1 MSGQSIIVCSF
12 LFVDHPQ
19 FVKTHSTNMKI
30 LIRLPNWLGDVIMST
45 AFINAVKQSY
55 PDAVIDVIVKKEL
68 SGIAALI
75 PGLNTVYPFSK
86 SEHKGLRGAFRFGKI
101 LKPNKYDLF
110 FNLPTSLSS
119 IVLGWASGT
128 VKRIGFNKEGSL
140 LFFTNLYK
148 KPANVHRVDEYLSLL
163 EQFSGK
169 TITNKLVKLNIEDS
183 IPVNKKQVLVNFN
196 SEAPS
201 RRMPIEKAHTLLN
214 SLIHAFPDVTFKFIG
229 SPKESAFVE
238 QIIEG
243 IPNKDNIENQAGKT
257 DLVGLSKLMASSAVL
272 LTTDSGP
279 AHLANSVGTPTI
291 VLFGAGNEYNTAPYN
306 KHNLSIIRY
315 GKLNCEPCVKNVCPL
330 YDIPK
335 CMQLLDE
342 LAIIDTLSLY
352 LPNA

>member
-1 MSGQSIIVCSF
+1 
-12 LFVDHPQ
+12 
-19 FVKTHSTNMKI
+19 MKI

-55 PDAVIDVIVKKEL
+55 PDALVDVIVKKEL
-68 SGIAALI
+68 SGLAALI
-75 PGLNTVYPFSK
+75 SGLNTVYPFSK
-86 SEHKGLRGAFRFGKI
+86 QEYKGLRGAFRFGKT
-101 LKPNKYDLF
+101 LKAKKYDLF

-119 IVLGWASGT
+119 TVLGWASGA
-128 VKRIGFNKEGSL
+128 VKRIGFNKEGSFL
-140 LFFTNLYK
+140 LFTNLYK
-148 KPANVHRVDEYLSLL
+148 KPVNVHRVDEYLSLL

-169 TITNKLVKLNIEDS
+169 KINNRSVRLLIENS
-183 IPVNKKQVLVNFN
+183 VPINQKQVLVNFN
-196 SEAPS
+196 SEALS
-201 RRMPIEKAHTLLN
+201 RRMPVEKAHILIN
-214 SLIHAFPDVTFKFIG
+214 SLTNTFPDITFKFIG

-238 QIIEG
+238 QIIDSAQ
-243 IPNKDNIENQAGKT
+243 NKDRIENLAGKT
-257 DLVGLSKLMASSAVL
+257 DLVGLSQLMASSAAV

-306 KHNLSIIRY
+306 KHNLNVIRY

-335 CMQLLDE
+335 CMQLIDE
-342 LAIIDTLSLY
+342 LTIIDTMSLY